1 LNKKIS
7 VNEGAYELINSTL
20 KNEDIL
26 RIRAEKISE
35 ATVIDAGINTLGSY
49 PAGCF
54 VTEAC
59 LGNLGKA
66 SITQTSFGGVTLPAI
81 TVETN
86 YPIIATLGAQFA
98 GWNIKVEKYFAMG
111 SGPARALALKPKKI
125 YDKIDYKDDSKI
137 AVIVLETDKLPS
149 ANTLE
154 YIANEC
160 KVELRD
166 LYVLAAP
173 TCSLV
178 GSVQISGRI
187 VETGIHKLSEVG
199 FDIKKILHGWGMA
212 PIAPLHVNSGICMGR
227 TNDAL
232 LYGGITS
239 YIVDY
244 EDDDSMVEIA
254 SKAPSSESKDYG
266 RPFYEVFKAANFN
279 FYKIDPNLFAPAVVY
294 INNIRSGKTYK
305 FGKINEDVLIESLN
319 IIQ

>member
-1 LNKKIS
+1 MNKKIS
-7 VNEGAYELINSTL
+7 VNEGAYELINSAL
-20 KNEDIL
+20 KNKDIL
-26 RIRAEKISE
+26 RIRTEKISE
-35 ATVIDAGINTLGSY
+35 ATIIDAGINTLGSY

-54 VTEAC
+54 VTAAC

-66 SITQTSFGGVTLPAI
+66 SITQTSFGGVNLPAI

-86 YPIIATLGAQFA
+86 YPIISTLGAQFA
-98 GWNIKVEKYFAMG
+98 GWNIKVDKYFAMG
-111 SGPARALALKPKKI
+111 SGPARALALKPKNI
-125 YDKIDYKDDSKI
+125 YDKIGYKDDSKN

-149 ANTLE
+149 TNALE

-160 KVELRD
+160 HVELRD

-212 PIAPLHVNSGICMGR
+212 PIAPLHMNSGISMGR

-232 LYGGITS
+232 LYGGITF

-266 RPFYEVFKAANFN
+266 RPFYEIFKAANFD
-279 FYKIDPNLFAPAVVY
+279 FYKIDPHLFAPAVVY

-305 FGKINEDVLIESLN
+305 FGKINEDVLIESLD
-319 IIQ
+319 IVQ

>member
-1 LNKKIS
+1 MHNKIS
-7 VNEGAYELINSTL
+7 VNKRAHELINATI
-20 KNEDIL
+20 KNEDLL
-26 RIRAEKISE
+26 RIKTEKISE
-35 ATVIDAGINTLGSY
+35 ATVIDAGINTPGSY

-54 VTEAC
+54 VTEVC

-66 SITQTSFGGVTLPAI
+66 SITQSSFGGVTLPAI
-81 TVETN
+81 NVETN
-86 YPIIATLGAQFA
+86 YPTIATLGAQFA
-98 GWNIKVEKYFAMG
+98 GWSIKVDKYFAMG
-111 SGPARALALKPKKI
+111 SGPARALALKPKNI
-125 YDKIDYKDDSKI
+125 YDKIDYKDEYKI

-154 YIANEC
+154 YIAGEC
-160 KVELRD
+160 KVELKD

-199 FDIKKILHGWGMA
+199 FDIKKILHGRGIA
-212 PIAPLHVNSGICMGR
+212 PIAPLHMDSGICMGR

-232 LYGGITS
+232 LYGGITF

-244 EDDDSMVEIA
+244 EDDDKMAEIA
-254 SKAPSSESKDYG
+254 SKVPSSESKDYG
-266 RPFYEVFKAANFN
+266 RPFYEIFKAANFD

-305 FGKINEDVLIESLN
+305 FGKINNDILIESLN